1 MNNRIRQVRQFFNLT
16 MEQFGESIGI
26 KRSSVSLLES
36 GSNNPSRQTILAICR
51 VYNVNEDWLV
61 NGTGEMLSPVDR
73 ELQIALLVRRLL
85 DSEPDSFQNRLIT
98 ALSKLTIDQWKLLE
112 NIADTVLDKKK
123 D

>member
-16 MEQFGESIGI
+16 MDQFGESIGI
-26 KRSSVSLLES
+26 KKSSVSLLES

-98 ALSKLTIDQWKLLE
+98 ALSKLTIEQWKLLE
-112 NIADTVLDKKK
+112 NIADTILDKKK